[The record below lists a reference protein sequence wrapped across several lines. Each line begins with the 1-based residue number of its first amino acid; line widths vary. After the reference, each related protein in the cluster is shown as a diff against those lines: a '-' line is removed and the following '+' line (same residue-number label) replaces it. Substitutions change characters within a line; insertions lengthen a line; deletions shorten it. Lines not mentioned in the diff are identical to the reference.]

1 MNRVINNFI
10 YRATHDSEY
19 RKMKNETKKLL
30 EVVGNVKKTAANS
43 SQKYLADISKL
54 SDEIATLKDGKN
66 SLEKKIRC
74 CTCSSVL
81 KGTKGAVP
89 VPGDLKID
97 QISAT
102 AKAEIQKLVSCEPWT
117 KL

>member
-1 MNRVINNFI
+1 
-10 YRATHDSEY
+10 
-19 RKMKNETKKLL
+19 MKNETKKLL
-30 EVVGNVKKTAANS
+30 EVVGNVKKTAANN
-43 SQKYLADISKL
+43 SQKHLAEILKL
-54 SDEIATLKDGKN
+54 SEEVATLRDGKN

-81 KGTKGAVP
+81 KGAKGAA
-89 VPGDLKID
+89 PGDLKID